1 MRILRNTSVDL
12 PWAVKAAHLTD
23 LSWRMKLCGYKEGF
37 RSQVLAGGIK
47 GYLKRM
53 LLCSM
58 NDTPFNRSKAEIL
71 KSKKKDRK
79 SCWFRGRDQDQSIK
93 SVLFVPYTPGS
104 ELASKIRRIEAE
116 NRQGRSSRIKVV
128 ERAGRS
134 LVNSLSS
141 NYPWATGACTDEKCF
156 PCSTNNSGKFISCR
170 RPGMSY
176 RIVCTICSSAVYKG
190 ETSKCLYVRGKKHLE
205 ELASSN
211 QSNAMVIHNK
221 QFHPQSLELN
231 FRMV

>member
-1 MRILRNTSVDL
+1 M
-12 PWAVKAAHLTD
+12 
-23 LSWRMKLCGYKEGF
+23 
-37 RSQVLAGGIK
+37 
-47 GYLKRM
+47 
-53 LLCSM
+53 
-58 NDTPFNRSKAEIL
+58 
-71 KSKKKDRK
+71 
-79 SCWFRGRDQDQSIK
+79 
-93 SVLFVPYTPGS
+93 
-104 ELASKIRRIEAE
+104 
-116 NRQGRSSRIKVV
+116 

-176 RIVCTICSSAVYKG
+176 RIVCTICSSAVYEG

-231 FRMV
+231 FRMVGLKHFSRPLDRQIDEAIRIKNSPAEIIMNSGAEWRQVAVSRASFSAPGLERRRKVRH